1 MPVAFRSWVVLKKL
15 NARKIKGRP
24 LVSVDSLIRFHKII
38 PFSPLVVILLN
49 QLVDVFAFVAL
60 GAKDLRCL
68 LGDADADGE
77 GAPRGGATSGKF
89 VGAHSV

>member
-1 MPVAFRSWVVLKKL
+1 M
-15 NARKIKGRP
+15 
-24 LVSVDSLIRFHKII
+24 SVDSLIRFHKII

-49 QLVDVFAFVAL
+49 QLVDVLTLIFLSAE
-60 GAKDLRCL
+60 DLRCL
-68 LGDADADGE
+68 LGDADADGK